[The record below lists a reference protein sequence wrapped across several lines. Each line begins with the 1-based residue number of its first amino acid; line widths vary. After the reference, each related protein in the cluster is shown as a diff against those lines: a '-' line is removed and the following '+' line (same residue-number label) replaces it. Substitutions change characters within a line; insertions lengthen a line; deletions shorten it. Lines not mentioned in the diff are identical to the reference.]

1 MRYEK
6 IVLQYIKKYSEPFTI
21 MDLQLTM
28 GQHGY
33 TPNKTT
39 LYRLLDRFTLGGIVK
54 NVMLNSGKSF
64 YEYDRPENHHHHLI
78 CKGCNCIEPYILPK
92 KLEAQILLN
101 RNGWLID
108 EHNFELFGKCPKC
121 QKLKK

>member
-6 IVLQYIKKYSEPFTI
+6 IVLQLIKRYSKPFTI
-21 MDLQLTM
+21 MDLQLNLN
-28 GQHGY
+28 QDGY

-39 LYRLLDRFTLGGIVK
+39 LYRLLDRFSIDGIVR
-54 NVMLNSGKSF
+54 NVMLDSGKSF
-64 YEYDRPENHHHHLI
+64 FEYNRAKDHHHHLI
-78 CKGCNCIEPYILPK
+78 CKGCNKIESYKLPDS
-92 KLEAQILLN
+92 LEDKVLIR